1 MAKKRFW
8 KNKRGLNKKG
18 RKGTRKFPIGKFIR
32 DGVYLFVALTIMFL
46 IIWILSSY
54 NDIRDLEFGDNF
66 SEGFAADVLE
76 APYRE
81 KEIFTL
87 FIICDWEDASRPQAR
102 AVTVMQID
110 RNAAEIKLI
119 SLHPDMYFR
128 PYEYGELVANR
139 HENSLVRI
147 RDLMVV
153 GELQSPPV
161 PVAYSFYQIQELLAL
176 RFDGYLYI
184 GKPQLEIL
192 DRLSSEELPEE
203 ALESSSSYE
212 EWAGEL
218 NDYWLRVFNGISFI
232 DVIKNKGHLSQ
243 LETSMD
249 VQDFYFFLSDF
260 KDIEQDSIHTVEI
273 NEDSIV
279 EVINEQGNTVDLVT
293 QAAVD
298 DALKDFVGDMKID
311 REQARM
317 EIFNGSGVNGLGS
330 RYGRWIGH
338 LGIDV
343 IRVGTA
349 PGNQEQTVIYVTDKE
364 EFSYTL
370 SKIKRLWEGEVSVV
384 EGRPEFLTTGDVI
397 LVLGMDF

>member
-1 MAKKRFW
+1 LAKKRFW
-8 KNKRGLNKKG
+8 KNKRGLNKK
-18 RKGTRKFPIGKFIR
+18 KGKGAGKFPIGKFVRNGI
-32 DGVYLFVALTIMFL
+32 YLLAALAIMFL
-46 IIWILSSY
+46 GIWISSSY
-54 NDIRDLEFGDNF
+54 NDISELEFEDNF
-66 SEGFAADVLE
+66 SEGFSADVLE
-76 APYRE
+76 TPYRE

-87 FIICDWEDASRPQAR
+87 FIVCDWEEASRPQAR

-161 PVAYSFYQIQELLAL
+161 PVAYSFYQIQELLAI
-176 RFDGYLYI
+176 RFDGYLYV
-184 GKPQLEIL
+184 GKSQLEVL
-192 DRLSSEELPEE
+192 DRLSGEKLPKV

-218 NDYWLRVFNGISFI
+218 NDYWLRVFNSISFI
-232 DVIKNKGHLSQ
+232 GVVSNRGHLSK

-260 KDIEQDSIHTVEI
+260 KDVEQDSIHTVEI
-273 NEDSIV
+273 KEDSIA

-293 QAAVD
+293 QGAVD

-317 EIFNGSGVNGLGS
+317 EIFNGSGINGLGS

-370 SKIKRLWEGEVSVV
+370 SKIERLWEGEIKVV